1 MIGHREKTAAAA
13 HSRSAIARRNC
24 KEGVRNPTR
33 RERRRI
39 GQATALWLGFA
50 LGHVFI
56 FGCVVEPVVHDVSD
70 EGLPRLDWSDWGLVL
85 NRAVMEDR
93 VDYRKI
99 LADPAPLERTLAMI
113 ARVGPKTTPDLFP
126 DGDSRIAY
134 YINCYNV
141 TILRSIVALARNGDV
156 PDKAPTDLDIRFRY
170 RVDGELWSPA
180 DLREKVVALAG
191 NDWRVWFA
199 LCDGRRGGPPLHPR
213 PILGELL
220 DGQLNFV
227 TRMAL
232 YAPGVVQIDHGAEH
246 RILLWR
252 GLYSIKDRM
261 IADYQARMGTT
272 HATILNVL
280 GEWSNRLRR
289 EYLNTAIGYSVAE
302 HPFDQRINKLEEM
315 PQPAGLK
322 LF

>member
-1 MIGHREKTAAAA
+1 MRRDRGRVGRAAAA
-13 HSRSAIARRNC
+13 WVGC
-24 KEGVRNPTR
+24 
-33 RERRRI
+33 
-39 GQATALWLGFA
+39 A
-50 LGHVFI
+50 LGHVFL

-70 EGLPRLDWSDWGLVL
+70 GGPPQLDWSDWGLVL
-85 NRAVMEDR
+85 NRAVVEDR
-93 VDYRKI
+93 VDYRKV

-113 ARVGPKTTPDLFP
+113 ARVGPKSTPELFP
-126 DGDSRIAY
+126 DTDSRIAY

-141 TILRSIVALARNGDV
+141 TIMRSIVALARDGKV
-156 PDKAPTDLDIRFRY
+156 PDKAPSDLEIRYRY

-180 DLREKVVALAG
+180 GLREKVVALAG
-191 NDWRVWFA
+191 DDWRVWFA

-232 YAPGVVQIDHGAEH
+232 YAPGVVQIEHGAEH

-289 EYLNTAIGYSVAE
+289 EYLNTAIGYAVAE
-302 HPFDQRINKLEEM
+302 HPFDDRINNLDEM
-315 PQPAGLK
+315 PKPAGLK